1 MDLIEMKILT
11 LLKFAAL
18 FALFLFMTGIS
29 AYLSLTFVIKSEN
42 TVIVPELE
50 GKDLVYSLETLTDL
64 GLNAKVKGSEYSTTV
79 PKNYIIFQDP
89 EPGAKIKMDR
99 DVRIVISKGTKT
111 VIMPKLTSLSM
122 QQAKIIIEE
131 NDLSAG
137 NESYTFHPKF
147 KKGEV
152 IAHLPMHNSQIKRNT
167 PIDLLL
173 SLGVAPDT
181 YIMPDIKGTYLNN
194 AILLLAKYNL
204 STGHV
209 TSVFNKHKPDNMIV
223 SQTPRAGARIVE
235 GNSVDLVISRRHD
248 RVDNSFLKK
257 ETGIKLFRHRLDNG
271 FLKKRIRIHVNCF
284 GMQNVFFNEL
294 VKPGKEIWILIP
306 NFTDATVLVYE
317 EETLVKTA
325 AFD

>member
-1 MDLIEMKILT
+1 MDFIEMKILKF
-11 LLKFAAL
+11 LKIAAL
-18 FALFLFMTGIS
+18 FALFLFVTGVS
-29 AYLSLTFVIKSEN
+29 AYLSLTFVIKSED

-50 GKDLVYSLETLTDL
+50 GKGLVYSLEMLTDL
-64 GLNAKVKGSEYSTTV
+64 GLNTKVKGSEYSTLV
-79 PKNYIIFQDP
+79 PKNHIIFQDP
-89 EPGAKIKMDR
+89 EPGAKIKKDR

-111 VIMPKLTSLSM
+111 VIMPKLTSLST

-131 NDLSAG
+131 NDLVAG

-152 IAHLPMHNSQIKRNT
+152 IAHFPTHNSEVKRNT
-167 PIDLLL
+167 HIDLLL
-173 SLGVAPDT
+173 SLGMTPVA

-194 AILLLAKYNL
+194 AILLMEKYDL
-204 STGHV
+204 STGQV
-209 TSVFNKHKPDNMIV
+209 ASVFNKNKPENMIV
-223 SQTPRAGARIVE
+223 SQAPRAGARIVE
-235 GNSVDLVISRRHD
+235 GNSVDLVISRRRD
-248 RVDNSFLKK
+248 RVENSFLKK
-257 ETGIKLFRHRLDNG
+257 ETGIKLFRHKLENG

-317 EETLVKTA
+317 EEALVKTA
-325 AFD
+325 VFD